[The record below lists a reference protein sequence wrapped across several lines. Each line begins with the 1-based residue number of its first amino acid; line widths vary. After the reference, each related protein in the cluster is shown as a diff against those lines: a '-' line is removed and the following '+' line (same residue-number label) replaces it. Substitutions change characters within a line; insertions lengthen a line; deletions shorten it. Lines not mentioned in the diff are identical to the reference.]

1 MGVRFPLGVQLNYMI
16 KNKKDNTKEKKN
28 NKVNKKKVE
37 EVFNDLE
44 FGCDCSACPRKC
56 K

>member
-1 MGVRFPLGVQLNYMI
+1 MGVRFPLGVQLNYMTKI
-16 KNKKDNTKEKKN
+16 KKEKIKEKKS

-37 EVFNDLE
+37 EIFSDTG
-44 FGCDCSACPRKC
+44 FTCDCSNCPRKC